1 MQKHIV
7 TEINLVTVDKI
18 PNTMI
23 NLKIIFLLW
32 LFFLFLWLNLSYSSF
47 IALILVPV
55 FIPFFMANWFIW
67 TISNLIKI
75 KSLLSLA
82 AFNWYVTACK
92 IWWYPHYLNNTN
104 YSLNLKITKTDKIAE
119 AWKRNWNMG
128 NNLPSS

>member
-23 NLKIIFLLW
+23 NLKIIFLW

-55 FIPFFMANWFIW
+55 FIPFLMANWFIW

-82 AFNWYVTACK
+82 SFNWYVTACK
-92 IWWYPHYLNNTN
+92 IWWNPHYLNNTN

-128 NNLPSS
+128 NNLPSW